1 MRIAH
6 EIHLSFDEK
15 IQLIAECNAHNA
27 AELKAYLK
35 KKFNMQTDFCVYVE
49 EKHCFKILSI
59 DYDNQATFETA

>member
-15 IQLIAECNAHNA
+15 MQLITECNAHNA

-35 KKFNMQTDFCVYVE
+35 KKFNMQIM
-49 EKHCFKILSI
+49 KK
-59 DYDNQATFETA
+59 N